1 MLARVRSCF
10 LLSFLLVFS
19 LTACLAVHAQVNGVS
34 PSATSIGSG
43 ASNNLTRGVRPS
55 VTPPGPTSY
64 SNNWPVFGNCCANF
78 FLPARPKPPLR
89 SERHHREDHA
99 AFLVGVIEPVYIP
112 YAVPYAPEAADDSP
126 DADSP
131 DIDSSDVDGVQ
142 APDPPTQD
150 TATKPAEDRQSAS
163 KADAS
168 AKPTPDE
175 TEDSVAAQPST
186 VLVFKDGHRSE
197 VLNYAIVGNTLF
209 DFDLAAGRTHK
220 IVLAD
225 LDLPA
230 TRKAND
236 ERGVDFQI
244 PASTARQ

>member
-1 MLARVRSCF
+1 MLARVRFCF

-19 LTACLAVHAQVNGVS
+19 LAAGLAVHAQVNGVS

-43 ASNNLTRGVRPS
+43 ASNTRGVRPS
-55 VTPPGPTSY
+55 VTPSGPTSY

-112 YAVPYAPEAADDSP
+112 YAVPYATEADDDSP
-126 DADSP
+126 AADSP
-131 DIDSSDVDGVQ
+131 DIDSPDVEDVQ
-142 APDPPTQD
+142 APGAPNHD
-150 TATKPAEDRQSAS
+150 TATEPAGDRKSAS

-168 AKPTPDE
+168 AKPTREP
-175 TEDSVAAQPST
+175 EDPVAAQPST

-197 VLNYAIVGNTLF
+197 VLNYAIVGDTLF
-209 DFDLAAGRTHK
+209 DFDLADGRTRK
-220 IVLAD
+220 ILVSD

>member
-78 FLPARPKPPLR
+78 FLPARPSPPLR
-89 SERHHREDHA
+89 PERHHREDHA
-99 AFLVGVIEPVYIP
+99 AFLVGIIEPVYIP
-112 YAVPYAPEAADDSP
+112 YAVPYAREADDDSP
-126 DADSP
+126 AADSP
-131 DIDSSDVDGVQ
+131 DIDSPDVEDVQ
-142 APDPPTQD
+142 APGAPNHD
-150 TATKPAEDRQSAS
+150 TATEPAGDRKSAS

-168 AKPTPDE
+168 AKPTREP
-175 TEDSVAAQPST
+175 EDPVAAQPST

-197 VLNYAIVGNTLF
+197 VLNYAIVGDTLF
-209 DFDLAAGRTHK
+209 DFDLADGRTRK
-220 IVLAD
+220 ILVSD